1 MIEILSSILASD
13 LLSVGAEVQRM
24 LDNGVDSLH
33 VDIMDAHF
41 VPNLSFGPAMV
52 SALKKAFPA
61 VHQDVHLMMDNP
73 EKYLDT
79 FISAGAGAVTVHAEV
94 PGDVCAMLAKIR
106 AAGIKAGVSIKPGT
120 GVDTIKEMLP
130 LCDLV
135 LVMTVEP
142 GFGGQKFMADMM
154 RKIAA
159 LRELGYRGQIMVDGG
174 INADTAAGAVAAA
187 LHAHKAIFLTDVDGL
202 YKDFSDKDSLIS
214 NLTLD
219 EVNEMLYG
227 GEVDKGMIP
236 KLRAAVDALAGG
248 VFRAHIINGTTPH
261 SLLLE
266 LLTDAGVGTVI
277 HSTETAYEFDTHP
290 HPLSTF
296 AARLTENLDEVEK
309 LQTV

>member
-13 LLSVGAEVQRM
+13 LLSVGSEVQRM

-94 PGDVCAMLAKIR
+94 PGDVRAMLAKIR

-142 GFGGQKFMADMM
+142 GFGGQKFMTDQLP
-154 RKIAA
+154 KIQKIRQYIQERNPDCR
-159 LRELGYRGQIMVDGG
+159 LEVDGG
-174 INADTAAGAVAAA
+174 VDPKTAPLVVEAGADVLVAGSAVYGA
-187 LHAHKAIFLTDVDGL
+187 KDPAEAIR
-202 YKDFSDKDSLIS
+202 I
-214 NLTLD
+214 
-219 EVNEMLYG
+219 
-227 GEVDKGMIP
+227 
-236 KLRAAVDALAGG
+236 LRG
-248 VFRAHIINGTTPH
+248 
-261 SLLLE
+261 
-266 LLTDAGVGTVI
+266 
-277 HSTETAYEFDTHP
+277 
-290 HPLSTF
+290 
-296 AARLTENLDEVEK
+296 
-309 LQTV
+309 Q

>member
-13 LLSVGAEVQRM
+13 LLSVGVEVQRM

-94 PGDVCAMLAKIR
+94 PGDVRAMLAKIR

-120 GVDTIKEMLP
+120 GVDTIKELLP

-135 LVMTVEP
+135 LVMTVKP
-142 GFGGQKFMADMM
+142 GFGGQT
-154 RKIAA
+154 
-159 LRELGYRGQIMVDGG
+159 LREDCVAKIPKIREMIAETGRDILIEVDGG
-174 INADTAAGAVAAA
+174 VKQSNAAQVIEAGA
-187 LHAHKAIFLTDVDGL
+187 DVLVMGTGL
-202 YKDFSDKDSLIS
+202 
-214 NLTLD
+214 
-219 EVNEMLYG
+219 
-227 GEVDKGMIP
+227 
-236 KLRAAVDALAGG
+236 
-248 VFRAHIINGTTPH
+248 FRADDPK
-261 SLLLE
+261 
-266 LLTDAGVGTVI
+266 AVVKTVLG
-277 HSTETAYEFDTHP
+277 E
-290 HPLSTF
+290 
-296 AARLTENLDEVEK
+296 
-309 LQTV
+309 